1 MDIISDLNL
10 EWFASQVCPGDVA
23 TLLVSRRESSR
34 QLLFDPRNMR
44 LLGWHNRQ
52 TGEVRSPY
60 PGLDPEKC
68 LSMAFSGIHIMSDSV
83 FDILEEY
90 ASSHGMLLSGA
101 PARFSIID
109 FYIWACMRHDVRG
122 VCAESLDLIDVGKL
136 DTLEQAEAM
145 LERL

>member
-1 MDIISDLNL
+1 
-10 EWFASQVCPGDVA
+10 
-23 TLLVSRRESSR
+23 
-34 QLLFDPRNMR
+34 
-44 LLGWHNRQ
+44 
-52 TGEVRSPY
+52 
-60 PGLDPEKC
+60 
-68 LSMAFSGIHIMSDSV
+68 MAFSGIHIMSDSV

-122 VCAESLDLIDVGKL
+122 VCAESLNLIDVGKL

>member
-1 MDIISDLNL
+1 MS
-10 EWFASQVCPGDVA
+10 VA

-34 QLLFDPRNMR
+34 QLLFEPDSMR

-83 FDILEEY
+83 FDALEEY

-101 PARFSIID
+101 PPRFSIID

-122 VCAESLDLIDVGKL
+122 VCAESLNLIDVGKL